1 MRAVKLGSVVLRHDY
16 THQRLEC
23 DLLVT
28 TITIAKT
35 IEALGL
41 TDSATIP
48 IMMPAIVNAIQRITR
63 NE

>member
-1 MRAVKLGSVVLRHDY
+1 
-16 THQRLEC
+16 
-23 DLLVT
+23 VT

-35 IEALGL
+35 IKGSGL

-48 IMMPAIVNAIQRITR
+48 MMMPAIVNAIQRITR

>member
-1 MRAVKLGSVVLRHDY
+1 
-16 THQRLEC
+16 
-23 DLLVT
+23 VT

-35 IEALGL
+35 IKASGL

-48 IMMPAIVNAIQRITR
+48 MMMPAIVNAIQRITR

>member
-1 MRAVKLGSVVLRHDY
+1 MRAVKLGSGVLRHDH
-16 THQRLEC
+16 THQRLER

-35 IEALGL
+35 IEASGL

-48 IMMPAIVNAIQRITR
+48 DNDAGDRECDSANHAK
-63 NE
+63 